1 MNINII
7 AKITGFALFIVS
19 CIFSVNLMV
28 QFAVSGLDR
37 IVWSVMAVS
46 YMSAMMISSV
56 LAIRLILHRK
66 HAAAAVFI
74 AFYVALYFVSLFGT
88 LGFESASSHDA
99 AKIAGSSD
107 EKKKLIENTL
117 SNLDKELE
125 SCEKQAEAFSAKGYI
140 SKGLIPLNQ
149 RIERVKAERQ
159 AVYQELKDYKPVG
172 NGAAAFWG
180 ELAKFTGSDDPDRTR
195 FLCFFT
201 IACLLDLCAAMCFC
215 VGVKTFQR
223 FITTEPT
230 EQEYFGTGGNPDPD
244 PEPVKPLTNV
254 ERLRNQARNQTPE
267 PETRFNPEPITAKNS
282 LEIRDSEPV
291 KAFDT
296 YRPDK
301 VVAGFNRSYRTVQ
314 YGTSTDTVPD
324 TVPDTL
330 NGIDDYV
337 RTLFSKRGSDGALL
351 GRRSAADRMHISNKQ
366 ADNFHDILK
375 RKGLIRVEGQKTFP
389 NFEPDEILRRI
400 R

>member
-19 CIFSVNLMV
+19 CIFSVNLMT

-37 IVWSVMAVS
+37 ITWGVMGVA
-46 YMSAMMISSV
+46 YMSAMMIASI
-56 LAIRLILHRK
+56 LAVRLFLHRK
-66 HAAAAVFI
+66 HAAALIFV

-88 LGFESASSHDA
+88 LGFQTASSHDA
-99 AKIAGSSD
+99 SRIAGNSD
-107 EKKKLIENTL
+107 ETKKLIENTL
-117 SNLDKELE
+117 ANLDKELE

-140 SKGLIPLNQ
+140 SKGLIPLTQ
-149 RIERVKAERQ
+149 RIDKIRSERQ
-159 AVYQELKDYKPVG
+159 AVYEELKDYKPVG
-172 NGAAAFWG
+172 NGTAAFWI
-180 ELAKFTGSDDPDRTR
+180 ELSKFTGSDDPDRTR
-195 FLCFFT
+195 FMCFFT

-230 EQEYFGTGGNPDPD
+230 EFEYFGTGGNPD

-254 ERLRNQARNQTPE
+254 ESPRNQTRNQTPE
-267 PETRFNPEPITAKNS
+267 PEQRFNPEPITAKNS
-282 LEIRDSEPV
+282 LEMHDSEPV

-296 YRPDK
+296 YSPDK

-324 TVPDTL
+324 DT
-330 NGIDDYV
+330 NGIDAYV
-337 RTLFSKRGSDGALL
+337 RTLFSKRGNDGALL
-351 GRRSAADRMHISNKQ
+351 GRRSAADALKISNKQ
-366 ADNFHDILK
+366 ADRFHEVLK
-375 RKGLIRVEGQKTFP
+375 KKGLITVEGQKTYP
-389 NFEPDEILRRI
+389 VYEPDEILKRI